1 MNSITGKSV
10 TKKVFW
16 ILLITLIGSVFATDL
31 LADNL
36 KLIREKSF
44 SVKPG
49 ENLLIEASGAD
60 IKIESWAKDEVYV
73 KIFGNRKAEEK
84 MEFIIERT
92 SDGVEVYAK
101 RESSWFFNWG
111 SGYSVRIEVYTPASY
126 NNNIETSGG
135 DIFIQNVAG
144 KFKLDTSGGDID
156 LKNTSGELRGKTS
169 GGDIT
174 LTNHNGYSEVSTS
187 GGDVKTFGHKGD
199 LLSST
204 SGGDI
209 HVEAEDGKVSAKT
222 SGGDIEIKYNG
233 INKGIYA
240 STSGG
245 DIKLALPSNLKASVD
260 FATSGG
266 DIDCYFNNY
275 KTTKVSRGKL
285 KGEFNDGG
293 ESIVCKTTGGDIVV
307 RDK

>member
-1 MNSITGKSV
+1 MNSMTDKSV

-16 ILLITLIGSVFATDL
+16 ILLITLIGTVFATDL

-36 KLIREKSF
+36 KLIKEKSF
-44 SVKPG
+44 QVKPG
-49 ENLLIEASGAD
+49 ENLLVDASGAD
-60 IKIESWAKDEVYV
+60 IKIESWNKDEVYV

-84 MEFIIERT
+84 MDFKIERT

-111 SGYSVRIEVYTPASY
+111 GGYSVRIEVYMPASY

-135 DIFIQNVAG
+135 DIFIQNVQG
-144 KFKLDTSGGDID
+144 KFRLDTSGGDID
-156 LKNTSGELRGKTS
+156 LKSTSGDLKARTS

-174 LTNHNGYSEVSTS
+174 LKSHNGYADVSTS
-187 GGDVKTFGHKGD
+187 GGDIKTYGHQGD

-209 HVEAEDGKVSAKT
+209 HIEAGNGKISAKT
-222 SGGDIEIKYNG
+222 SGGDIEIKYDG
-233 INKGIYA
+233 SNKGIYA

-245 DIKLALPSNLKASVD
+245 DIKLALPANLKASVD

-266 DIDCYFNNY
+266 DIDCNFNNY

-307 RDK
+307 SDK